1 MNIVCC
7 QMDIAWE
14 NKAANH
20 EKVRGLLAGASIP
33 EGSLVVLPEM
43 FATGF
48 SMNAAS
54 IADDTSHETAAFL
67 ARTAQQYRVYLMGG
81 LISLDPDGR
90 GRNELAVFNPEG
102 EEIVRYHKIQPFTFG
117 EKQHYSAGDK
127 TALFQCQDFTVA
139 PFICYDLR
147 FPEIFRIAARRGA
160 QLITVI
166 ANWPVAR
173 IDHWVTLLQA
183 RAIENQSYVVG
194 VNRIGDDPKL
204 HHTGRSMVVAPSGK
218 VLLDAGEGEGL
229 FQVEID
235 LPSLLEYRSKLPFL
249 EDIRPEF
256 VPIGR
261 IGS

>member
-7 QMDIAWE
+7 QMDIVWE

-20 EKVRGLLAGASIP
+20 KKVRRLLAGTSIP

-48 SMNAAS
+48 SMDVAA
-54 IADDTSHETAAFL
+54 IADDTLHETRDFL
-67 ARTAQQYRVYLMGG
+67 AQTARDYKVTLMGG
-81 LISLDPDGR
+81 LIATDPDGK

-102 EEIVRYHKIQPFTFG
+102 VEIVRYHKIQPFTFG
-117 EKQHYSAGDK
+117 EKQHYSAGE
-127 TALFQCQDFTVA
+127 LPVQFQCHDFKVA

-147 FPEIFRIAARRGA
+147 FPEIFRVAARRGA

-183 RAIENQSYVVG
+183 RAIENQAYVVG

-218 VLLDAGEGEGL
+218 ILLDAGEEEGV

-235 LPSLLEYRSKLPFL
+235 LPTLLEYRSKLPFL
-249 EDIRPEF
+249 EDIRPEY
-256 VPIGR
+256 VSP
-261 IGS
+261 